1 MTILILKPIDKRQ
14 NWRYKSMSFHI
25 LVIVVMILSLRSV
38 AVPIAIG
45 STINPIATIFH
56 RPTKFYGLKFQR
68 MEIFFHFHLYFTFIR
83 LASQSK
89 FEQMVFFPYK
99 MLLDVCICVHG
110 PGYLFYVKRILT
122 HMNWLIVI
130 SGCVYVCCLS
140 LANKTFTVLICLK
153 VDAKWRC
160 L

>member
-1 MTILILKPIDKRQ
+1 MLWYCLFVALLCQLPSDQQLIRLLRFSIVPQSFMDW
-14 NWRYKSMSFHI
+14 NFNEWRF
-25 LVIVVMILSLRSV
+25 
-38 AVPIAIG
+38 
-45 STINPIATIFH
+45 
-56 RPTKFYGLKFQR
+56 
-68 MEIFFHFHLYFTFIR
+68 FFHFHLYFTFIR

-89 FEQMVFFPYK
+89 FEQMVFFPYE
-99 MLLDVCICVHG
+99 MLLEVCTISVHG